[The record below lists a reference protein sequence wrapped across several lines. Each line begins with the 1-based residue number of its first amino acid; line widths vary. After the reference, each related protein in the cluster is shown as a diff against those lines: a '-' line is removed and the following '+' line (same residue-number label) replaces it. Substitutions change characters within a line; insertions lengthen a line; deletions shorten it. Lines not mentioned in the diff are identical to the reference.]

1 MQWLVLGPM
10 GVLQTS
16 PACDL
21 CNCESRSLAGW
32 IRVESRS
39 KPGSFY
45 YAHPATKRTQLER
58 PVDPRYAQREKPK
71 AVVEPQPAPAQDP
84 VTVDDDAETL
94 EEKQKREEERK
105 AEQRAREEAEEK
117 EREEVLLRA
126 RQRRAQQMLEEE
138 KRRKEE
144 EEQEEEERQ
153 RAAERR
159 REKKAEAERLRK
171 EMEDKEKMEAKD
183 AEAPKP
189 VALGRRDAAKVE
201 AKRRKKAAD
210 ADSDDG
216 DEEITLEE
224 LEKWKAS
231 EEQHEREEAEAKRRK
246 IEEEER
252 RKAEAELAEKRKKAE
267 FAEAVA
273 RARRMKSESSF
284 HKQEELRRGPNA
296 NGQETPEPAKA
307 EPAKAEP
314 AKASSASAEAETAKA
329 EPTKMAVPPP
339 QALTQ
344 TQPPPPPQIQL
355 NAQFPFQFPAMQA
368 QVPRPPSPPPPPPPT
383 PPTLANLLSGAVAK
397 PDFGKLLK
405 QPKPP
410 AEEDPATGPQTGTV
424 LWYNGRRK
432 SGMVLT
438 DRDSRRLRIPSHAA
452 VMGGVAPPVPAGL
465 MHGTRVNFMLDTSA
479 PGDPVCV
486 QVRPLPNQVGLSCGG
501 DSQAGQ
507 KLVNEDRTIATD
519 LQDPEKP
526 LPAHALP
533 QPSKARRAWGTWS
546 GSSMAT
552 EEPTELPKTIV
563 QHTRE
568 LVNQEAMRRGAAP
581 GAPWEPLTEAEEVDL
596 IRMGIIAGL
605 EATDRNFLGLAQ
617 QYGFKDGAA
626 AVVAIIM
633 HGFQSSGSSVPAAP
647 GGQARLFAAWSGTG
661 HILLLRGRQVLRCT
675 EILCQEF
682 PSDGGPTMAA
692 GWQFL
697 VPQAIMLTIGTAIA
711 GAQVGFAALKHA
723 PPRASPGTAE
733 ADNSLSARQV
743 LPALGSQ
750 IEAAEERLGAAGQ
763 GGNGT
768 FDFTPGGKRKDAG
781 GTSNSSSQTASNGTS
796 EAFVLEG
803 LPQKYSHD
811 PACRANPGCIHLE
824 GNCCPT
830 WDGLNLGCC
839 FEWQSAMQTPEY
851 VDADALAAAPYR
863 HATMRDPFSGVLE
876 AETMQP
882 IYLLP
887 VTNGLKQLVVF
898 FVFGFDIKLKPNFG
912 TWRQKLFRW
921 LGTSLSRVFIIG
933 LAVNAFRHDVRK
945 FMTRDEEESSR
956 YNEVMILMAVWCI
969 SPNFT
974 MGLGIWNQL
983 RLQSPGAVFRRDI
996 AQPRYHLLW
1005 TSRFYKDVR
1014 FPLCPGGARW
1024 LTISK
1029 QVYALFLLPY
1039 VMPVMFLEWL
1049 MTILFCYW
1057 IIFKSKLLCLVKC
1070 LQVHLLTLFCCLVWL
1085 VTLGNSGAEKID
1097 KYWTTLWPFVYMY
1110 LVYVFASFVVPLMM
1124 AVLFGILIGAHPS
1137 QIWKGIGLFQE
1148 TKRNKFG
1155 LLHAGVRALLAFTA
1169 NDSDS
1174 ETEVCPHLATHKGEC
1189 VNPRLAWLEQWYNFI
1204 MPHRELQL
1212 EDDDRDLLIRLD
1224 VYRLSKDF
1232 KFKSNQKTT
1241 LGGAAIVRAQLQKLR
1256 ESMETGYPG
1265 SPQSSDGMMSDLE
1278 DERGL
1283 QRGCFDVL
1291 VGEETCQ
1298 DGDINIERDPFLQDL
1313 LEDIKKE
1320 AAQKNEKINV
1330 SLDDSEV
1337 QIVML
1342 TIKSLAEVA
1351 VVQALTIF
1359 LVRTLTGENF
1369 SDFVNAMNITIQ
1381 ERHVMDWL
1389 HHLAHVGRETIGQVR
1404 LPNDPL
1410 QGEQS
1415 TDWVVLL
1422 QCLASNSE
1430 DHLVN
1435 RDDERRRLTGLGA
1448 HLVQDLRGLW
1458 WMGRPGNPELAWARQ
1473 QCYDD
1478 VAGPKTFM
1486 AASRGFGDIMLKG
1499 PPYPVLAA
1507 APEVQVTDL
1516 CPDDWAIVL
1525 ATRGVFS

>member
-1 MQWLVLGPM
+1 
-10 GVLQTS
+10 
-16 PACDL
+16 
-21 CNCESRSLAGW
+21 
-32 IRVESRS
+32 
-39 KPGSFY
+39 
-45 YAHPATKRTQLER
+45 
-58 PVDPRYAQREKPK
+58 
-71 AVVEPQPAPAQDP
+71 
-84 VTVDDDAETL
+84 
-94 EEKQKREEERK
+94 
-105 AEQRAREEAEEK
+105 
-117 EREEVLLRA
+117 
-126 RQRRAQQMLEEE
+126 
-138 KRRKEE
+138 
-144 EEQEEEERQ
+144 
-153 RAAERR
+153 
-159 REKKAEAERLRK
+159 
-171 EMEDKEKMEAKD
+171 
-183 AEAPKP
+183 
-189 VALGRRDAAKVE
+189 
-201 AKRRKKAAD
+201 
-210 ADSDDG
+210 
-216 DEEITLEE
+216 
-224 LEKWKAS
+224 
-231 EEQHEREEAEAKRRK
+231 
-246 IEEEER
+246 
-252 RKAEAELAEKRKKAE
+252 
-267 FAEAVA
+267 
-273 RARRMKSESSF
+273 
-284 HKQEELRRGPNA
+284 
-296 NGQETPEPAKA
+296 
-307 EPAKAEP
+307 
-314 AKASSASAEAETAKA
+314 
-329 EPTKMAVPPP
+329 
-339 QALTQ
+339 
-344 TQPPPPPQIQL
+344 
-355 NAQFPFQFPAMQA
+355 
-368 QVPRPPSPPPPPPPT
+368 
-383 PPTLANLLSGAVAK
+383 
-397 PDFGKLLK
+397 
-405 QPKPP
+405 
-410 AEEDPATGPQTGTV
+410 
-424 LWYNGRRK
+424 
-432 SGMVLT
+432 
-438 DRDSRRLRIPSHAA
+438 
-452 VMGGVAPPVPAGL
+452 
-465 MHGTRVNFMLDTSA
+465 
-479 PGDPVCV
+479 
-486 QVRPLPNQVGLSCGG
+486 
-501 DSQAGQ
+501 
-507 KLVNEDRTIATD
+507 
-519 LQDPEKP
+519 
-526 LPAHALP
+526 
-533 QPSKARRAWGTWS
+533 
-546 GSSMAT
+546 
-552 EEPTELPKTIV
+552 
-563 QHTRE
+563 
-568 LVNQEAMRRGAAP
+568 
-581 GAPWEPLTEAEEVDL
+581 
-596 IRMGIIAGL
+596 
-605 EATDRNFLGLAQ
+605 
-617 QYGFKDGAA
+617 
-626 AVVAIIM
+626 
-633 HGFQSSGSSVPAAP
+633 
-647 GGQARLFAAWSGTG
+647 
-661 HILLLRGRQVLRCT
+661 
-675 EILCQEF
+675 
-682 PSDGGPTMAA
+682 
-692 GWQFL
+692 
-697 VPQAIMLTIGTAIA
+697 MLTIGTAIA
-711 GAQVGFAALKHA
+711 GAQVGFVALKHA

-763 GGNGT
+763 GGKGT

-781 GTSNSSSQTASNGTS
+781 GTSNSSSQTAGNGT
-796 EAFVLEG
+796 FVLEG

-839 FEWQSAMQTPEY
+839 FEWQSAMQTSEY

-1174 ETEVCPHLATHKGEC
+1174 ETEVCPHLATHEGEC

-1389 HHLAHVGRETIGQVR
+1389 HHLAHVGRETIGQA
-1404 LPNDPL
+1404 LD
-1410 QGEQS
+1410 
-1415 TDWVVLL
+1415 TMW
-1422 QCLASNSE
+1422 
-1430 DHLVN
+1430 
-1435 RDDERRRLTGLGA
+1435 RD
-1448 HLVQDLRGLW
+1448 
-1458 WMGRPGNPELAWARQ
+1458 
-1473 QCYDD
+1473 
-1478 VAGPKTFM
+1478 
-1486 AASRGFGDIMLKG
+1486 
-1499 PPYPVLAA
+1499 
-1507 APEVQVTDL
+1507 
-1516 CPDDWAIVL
+1516 
-1525 ATRGVFS
+1525 

>member
-1 MQWLVLGPM
+1 MRRRTLPTLKGRGIEAAADPRDVLP
-10 GVLQTS
+10 
-16 PACDL
+16 P
-21 CNCESRSLAGW
+21 GW

-105 AEQRAREEAEEK
+105 AEQKAREEAEEK

-267 FAEAVA
+267 FEEAVA

-296 NGQETPEPAKA
+296 NGQETP

-355 NAQFPFQFPAMQA
+355 NVQFPFQFPAMQA

-405 QPKPP
+405 QLKPP

-519 LQDPEKP
+519 LQESLGHMVGIFDG
-526 LPAHALP
+526 H
-533 QPSKARRAWGTWS
+533 RGTYCADYLS
-546 GSSMAT
+546 Q
-552 EEPTELPKTIV
+552 ELPKTIV

-633 HGFQSSGSSVPAAP
+633 HGFQSSSSSVPAAP

-675 EILCQEF
+675 
-682 PSDGGPTMAA
+682 
-692 GWQFL
+692 
-697 VPQAIMLTIGTAIA
+697 
-711 GAQVGFAALKHA
+711 
-723 PPRASPGTAE
+723 
-733 ADNSLSARQV
+733 
-743 LPALGSQ
+743 
-750 IEAAEERLGAAGQ
+750 
-763 GGNGT
+763 
-768 FDFTPGGKRKDAG
+768 
-781 GTSNSSSQTASNGTS
+781 
-796 EAFVLEG
+796 
-803 LPQKYSHD
+803 
-811 PACRANPGCIHLE
+811 
-824 GNCCPT
+824 
-830 WDGLNLGCC
+830 
-839 FEWQSAMQTPEY
+839 
-851 VDADALAAAPYR
+851 
-863 HATMRDPFSGVLE
+863 
-876 AETMQP
+876 
-882 IYLLP
+882 
-887 VTNGLKQLVVF
+887 
-898 FVFGFDIKLKPNFG
+898 
-912 TWRQKLFRW
+912 
-921 LGTSLSRVFIIG
+921 
-933 LAVNAFRHDVRK
+933 
-945 FMTRDEEESSR
+945 
-956 YNEVMILMAVWCI
+956 
-969 SPNFT
+969 
-974 MGLGIWNQL
+974 
-983 RLQSPGAVFRRDI
+983 
-996 AQPRYHLLW
+996 
-1005 TSRFYKDVR
+1005 
-1014 FPLCPGGARW
+1014 
-1024 LTISK
+1024 
-1029 QVYALFLLPY
+1029 
-1039 VMPVMFLEWL
+1039 
-1049 MTILFCYW
+1049 
-1057 IIFKSKLLCLVKC
+1057 
-1070 LQVHLLTLFCCLVWL
+1070 
-1085 VTLGNSGAEKID
+1085 
-1097 KYWTTLWPFVYMY
+1097 
-1110 LVYVFASFVVPLMM
+1110 
-1124 AVLFGILIGAHPS
+1124 
-1137 QIWKGIGLFQE
+1137 
-1148 TKRNKFG
+1148 
-1155 LLHAGVRALLAFTA
+1155 
-1169 NDSDS
+1169 
-1174 ETEVCPHLATHKGEC
+1174 
-1189 VNPRLAWLEQWYNFI
+1189 
-1204 MPHRELQL
+1204 
-1212 EDDDRDLLIRLD
+1212 
-1224 VYRLSKDF
+1224 
-1232 KFKSNQKTT
+1232 
-1241 LGGAAIVRAQLQKLR
+1241 
-1256 ESMETGYPG
+1256 
-1265 SPQSSDGMMSDLE
+1265 
-1278 DERGL
+1278 
-1283 QRGCFDVL
+1283 
-1291 VGEETCQ
+1291 
-1298 DGDINIERDPFLQDL
+1298 
-1313 LEDIKKE
+1313 
-1320 AAQKNEKINV
+1320 
-1330 SLDDSEV
+1330 
-1337 QIVML
+1337 
-1342 TIKSLAEVA
+1342 
-1351 VVQALTIF
+1351 
-1359 LVRTLTGENF
+1359 
-1369 SDFVNAMNITIQ
+1369 
-1381 ERHVMDWL
+1381 
-1389 HHLAHVGRETIGQVR
+1389 
-1404 LPNDPL
+1404 
-1410 QGEQS
+1410 
-1415 TDWVVLL
+1415 
-1422 QCLASNSE
+1422 E

-1486 AASRGFGDIMLKG
+1486 AASRGFG
-1499 PPYPVLAA
+1499 
-1507 APEVQVTDL
+1507 
-1516 CPDDWAIVL
+1516 
-1525 ATRGVFS
+1525 